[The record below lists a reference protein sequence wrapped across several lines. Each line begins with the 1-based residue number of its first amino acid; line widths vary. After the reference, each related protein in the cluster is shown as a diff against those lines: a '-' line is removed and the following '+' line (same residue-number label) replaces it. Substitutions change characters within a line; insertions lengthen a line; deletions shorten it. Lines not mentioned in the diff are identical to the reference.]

1 MKVWKLLLVYIFKR
15 NLHSLIVFTFFRL
28 LNCCVSIAH
37 LQSVIKVSH
46 NSIYSYAKRY
56 INYIHIN

>member
-1 MKVWKLLLVYIFKR
+1 MEVIVGIYIQKKPY
-15 NLHSLIVFTFFRL
+15 SLILFTFFRL

>member
-1 MKVWKLLLVYIFKR
+1 MEVIVGIYIQKKPSFS
-15 NLHSLIVFTFFRL
+15 NIIYFFRL
-28 LNCCVSIAH
+28 LDCCVSIAH
-37 LQSVIKVSH
+37 LQSVIEVSH